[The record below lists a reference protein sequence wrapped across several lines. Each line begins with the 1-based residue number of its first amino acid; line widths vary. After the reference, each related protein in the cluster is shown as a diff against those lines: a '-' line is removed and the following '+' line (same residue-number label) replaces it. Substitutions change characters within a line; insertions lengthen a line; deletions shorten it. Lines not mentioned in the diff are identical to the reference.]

1 MIATFIF
8 ARECNLLSLG
18 PQGIALFVLIYHL
31 ILFLAGT
38 YGRNRRI
45 VS

>member
-18 PQGIALFVLIYHL
+18 PQGIALFVLIYQL
-31 ILFLAGT
+31 TLSFVALWA
-38 YGRNRRI
+38 NMLL
-45 VS
+45 

>member
-1 MIATFIF
+1 MSIF
-8 ARECNLLSLG
+8 VRECNLLSLER
-18 PQGIALFVLIYHL
+18 PGIALFVSIYHL

>member
-1 MIATFIF
+1 MIAMSIF

-18 PQGIALFVLIYHL
+18 PQGIALFVLIYQL
-31 ILFLAGT
+31 TLLPAGT
-38 YGRNRRI
+38 YGLNRRI